1 MSKSVEAIFAVVVAD
16 PRWAAAA
23 ERHRLDEQINVH
35 QVNPTPAVGQLADE
49 AIDGPLVAAEDKARK
64 WAWCSRDPLERLIE
78 GLVGQDW

>member
-49 AIDGPLVAAEDKARK
+49 SDRWSSGR
-64 WAWCSRDPLERLIE
+64 
-78 GLVGQDW
+78 G